1 MRRRLIIAGAAVA
14 VLAIVGA
21 SIVYFAFI
29 RTDAAPPLRLQPA
42 VASPAPS
49 SVTLPGPWTVAAD
62 SEAGYRIKEEF
73 LRDRLHVEAVGRTS
87 DVSGSLLLAERP
99 GGGYE
104 ARGVTVTVDLT
115 TLRSDQSARDDK
127 VFSEFLE
134 PGNSGEPQHPTATF
148 VAAAVAVPANA
159 RDGQPFSVTTTGRL
173 TIRGVNRNV
182 PVTLECQLAGG
193 TIRVAGSIPFTFEQF
208 GISQLGEEFFGFVA
222 VEPQGIIE
230 FLVAFTKS
238 A

>member
-29 RTDAAPPLRLQPA
+29 RTDAAPPLRLQPT
-42 VASPAPS
+42 VASPVPS
-49 SVTLPGPWTVAAD
+49 ITLPGPWTVAAD
-62 SEAGYRIKEEF
+62 SQAGYRIKEEF

-87 DVSGSLLLAERP
+87 DVTGSLLLAERP

-104 ARGVTVTVDLT
+104 ARDVTVPVDLT
-115 TLRSDQSARDDK
+115 TLRSDEPARDDK

-148 VAAAVAVPANA
+148 VAPAVAVPADA

-173 TIRGVNRNV
+173 TVRGVSRDV
-182 PVTLECQLAGG
+182 PVTLDCQLAGG

-208 GISQLGEEFFGFVA
+208 GVSQLGEEFFGFVA
-222 VEPQGIIE
+222 VEPQGTIE
-230 FLVAFTKS
+230 FLIAFSKS
-238 A
+238 G